1 MITLL
6 LHLLRLSRGAAA
18 LATAAVLPAVC
29 GTAPPPATAAGGR
42 VTAPVGGRRVPPPE
56 AAGIPD
62 GVVLLQDA
70 TTTALGARRAV
81 RGPPGARII
90 DRPGATVTAGF
101 LDSRGQLTGA

>member
-42 VTAPVGGRRVPPPE
+42 VTALGGGRVMPSPGG
-56 AAGIPD
+56 AGIPD
-62 GVVLLQDA
+62 GVVLLEGA
-70 TTTALGARRAV
+70 TLPAVGA
-81 RGPPGARII
+81 PGGGRVAPRARII
-90 DRPGATVTAGF
+90 DCSGGAGTAGL
-101 LDSRGQLTGA
+101 LDSHLH